1 MTKSTLAQMIDGRMT
16 HTIGPDDTIRNACI
30 TMTSANVGALPVVRS
45 DGKLLG
51 ILSERDVIKRC
62 VIVSREPETTKVR
75 QIMTPDPKWLP
86 PEAKPDEA
94 LQMMLKGRFRH
105 LPICTEGRVS
115 GVVSIRDFS
124 PQTNSLLNRLRGK
137 SGTARA

>member
-16 HTIGPDDTIRNACI
+16 HTIGPDDTICNACI
-30 TMTSANVGALPVVRS
+30 TMTSANVGALPVVRP
-45 DGKLLG
+45 DGQLLG

-62 VIVSREPETTKVR
+62 VIVSRPPETTKVR

-86 PEAKPDEA
+86 AEAKPDEA

-105 LPICTEGRVS
+105 LPICNEGRVS

-124 PQTNSLLNRLRGK
+124 PQTKSLLNRLRGK
-137 SGTARA
+137 SSTARA